1 MVIKDLKGM
10 YILRV
15 DEINK
20 IVYECIKGHFEKVDY
35 LRYQKDYKENIMPI
49 MGIHPWVKCI
59 DLKKYE
65 VSDITEEICKHID
78 WANENGL
85 ALLIAIVD
93 NSIVKLQLKRKNCPR
108 LLIVKSQE
116 EAENH
121 LKSMG
126 FFS

>member
-1 MVIKDLKGM
+1 MVIKDSKGM

-20 IVYECIKGHFEKVDY
+20 IVYEYIKGHFEKDDY

-93 NSIVKLQLKRKNCPR
+93 NSIVKLQLKRKNCPS

-126 FFS
+126 FLS